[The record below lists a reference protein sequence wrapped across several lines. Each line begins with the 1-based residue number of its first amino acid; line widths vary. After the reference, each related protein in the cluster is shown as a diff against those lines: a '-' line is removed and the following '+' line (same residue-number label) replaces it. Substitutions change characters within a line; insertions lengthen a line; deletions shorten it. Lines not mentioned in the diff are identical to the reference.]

1 MNTLI
6 KDIRYGIRSLLGR
19 PAFTL
24 ISVVTLAL
32 GIGASTAV
40 FTVVHAVLLRSL
52 PYGNADRLVMVWENN
67 RRRDLKQQNV
77 INLGNFFDWKEQNH
91 VFEDMAAFIDRNAKL
106 TSDGEPEEIPTQ
118 IATPNFFSV
127 LGVHPIMGRTFT
139 PDDGQQHQPD
149 VVVLSYA
156 LWQRRFGGQSVIGR
170 HLTVNNRDATII
182 GVLPGD
188 FTLHIAKTSM
198 TNKPAEMWRPW
209 QISNELRERHGRF
222 ASAVGRLKPGVTL
235 EQAQAGMNTSA
246 ARLTQQYPD
255 LDTNWGILLV
265 PLRAHFS
272 GEIRKALLIL
282 FGAVGFVLL
291 IACTN
296 VATLPVARGVSG

>member
-1 MNTLI
+1 MKIGRELMETLI

-32 GIGASTAV
+32 GIGASTSI
-40 FTVVHAVLLRSL
+40 FSVVQAVLLRSL

-77 INLGNFFDWKEQNH
+77 IMLGNFVDWKEQNH
-91 VFEDMAAFIDRNAKL
+91 VFDDMAAFIDRNAKL

-118 IATPNFFSV
+118 IATSNFFSV
-127 LGVHPIMGRTFT
+127 LGVNPIMGRTFT
-139 PDDGQQHQPD
+139 PDDGQPNQPD
-149 VVVLSYA
+149 VVVLSYS
-156 LWQRRFGGQSVIGR
+156 LWQRRFGGQNVLGR
-170 HLTVNNRDATII
+170 HLTVNNGDVTVV
-182 GVLPGD
+182 GVLPSD
-188 FTLHIAKTSM
+188 FTLHIAKTSI

-235 EQAQAGMNTSA
+235 EEAQAEMNIIAS
-246 ARLTQQYPD
+246 RRTQRYPD
-255 LDTNWGILLV
+255 FDTNWGILLV
-265 PLRAHFS
+265 PLLKQLIGDFLDP
-272 GEIRKALLIL
+272 LL
-282 FGAVGFVLL
+282 
-291 IACTN
+291 
-296 VATLPVARGVSG
+296 